1 MWQLY
6 NLLAIVDTKLKTDNN
21 KIKQSFEMSF
31 DILNRQHLLYVGR
44 NDLCY
49 SNILAISNIGFFLR
63 KHVFQKTF
71 NARMSK
77 IVYCESAKKNGVL
90 KNKNKQLPETEL
102 TIIYEKASK
111 KELLFS

>member
-49 SNILAISNIGFFLR
+49 SNILAISNIGFF
-63 KHVFQKTF
+63 FCA
-71 NARMSK
+71 NM
-77 IVYCESAKKNGVL
+77 Y
-90 KNKNKQLPETEL
+90 
-102 TIIYEKASK
+102 SK
-111 KELLFS
+111 KHLMQECLKSYIVNLQKKMEYLRIKINNCQKQN